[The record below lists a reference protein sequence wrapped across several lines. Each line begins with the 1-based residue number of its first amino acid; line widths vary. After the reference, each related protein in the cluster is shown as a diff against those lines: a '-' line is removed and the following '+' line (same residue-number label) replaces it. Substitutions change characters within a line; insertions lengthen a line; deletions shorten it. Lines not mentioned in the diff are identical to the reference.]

1 MNEEPD
7 EYELGCERPQERS
20 QNRRRS
26 DSCEQPSRMSGG
38 PIFAQSGR
46 LARFLHFLDSTRRRS
61 ALATGDESTEEIQ
74 EHEYSPKCR
83 TADTASTL
91 SSNHGRELAARE
103 IP

>member
-1 MNEEPD
+1 MNMNSAVSEPRSEVKIAD
-7 EYELGCERPQERS
+7 EAIRVSSGLVCR
-20 QNRRRS
+20 
-26 DSCEQPSRMSGG
+26 GG
-38 PIFAQSGR
+38 PYLQESGR
-46 LARFLHFLDSTRRRS
+46 LARFLHFLDSIRRRS

-91 SSNHGRELAARE
+91 SSNHGREIAARE